1 METTPIIE
9 NAEHWL
15 QRAGDA
21 YRVAD
26 LLEDPLAKNAMWD
39 IARSYEQ
46 LAVLA
51 EVKTP
56 FKIAG

>member
-1 METTPIIE
+1 MATTLII
-9 NAEHWL
+9 NDAHHWR
-15 QRAGDA
+15 QQAKEA
-21 YRVAD
+21 SRVAD
-26 LLEDPLAKNAMWD
+26 LLEDPLAKHAMWD